1 MTMADRQDKCMALV
15 RKYYASVPTRDS
27 MMDAA
32 VLPQLTPGM
41 RLLDAGC
48 GDTLM
53 LMNRY
58 APHVK
63 FVVGADVVTP
73 SHPPAPN
80 GAVTIADLGALPF
93 EDQSFDL
100 VVSRS
105 VVEHLEHP
113 QAVFAELRRILR
125 PGGRIVFATPNKYY
139 YSCLVAI
146 ALSYRW
152 KDAFMKWA
160 YGEDSYHHF
169 PVFYRANTRSALRR
183 IAAEVGLRVTRVEA
197 IRHFPFYF
205 MFSPMLFRVGML
217 YDWVITGLRL
227 DGLQSNWFVVMERP
241 ESTRL

>member
-15 RKYYASVPTRDS
+15 RKYYTGVPTRDS
-27 MMDAA
+27 MMDET
-32 VLPQLTPGM
+32 VMPGLTPGM
-41 RLLDAGC
+41 RILDAGC

-63 FVVGADVVTP
+63 FAVGTDVVTP
-73 SHPPAPN
+73 SYPPAPN

-105 VVEHLEHP
+105 VVEHLEFP
-113 QAVFAELRRILR
+113 RAVFAELRRVLR
-125 PGGRIVFATPNKYY
+125 PGGRVVFATPNKYY

-146 ALSYRW
+146 AVSYRW
-152 KDAFMKWA
+152 KDAFMRWA

-169 PVFYRANTRSALRR
+169 PVFYRANTRAALRR
-183 IAAEVGLRVTRVEA
+183 IADEVGLRVTRVDA

-205 MFSPMLFRVGML
+205 MFSPLLFRLGML
-217 YDWVITGLRL
+217 YDWTITALKL
-227 DGLQSNWFVVMERP
+227 DSLQSNWFVVMERP
-241 ESTRL
+241 EGA